1 MIGMLVVSQF
11 FCNKSGSGAGGC
23 TQAPQAPT
31 DTLPNPPINRGSL
44 IITPIEL
51 SNDTINVR
59 IIPWNIYGIWDT
71 IKVNGQS
78 DKERFGDYN
87 VGFRIDQV
95 ELIVNRDKQDTTKR
109 YTMRVTQEKTD
120 KIPVRFLQPTRFYDP
135 NPYSDTI
142 ITPDNKNTT
151 YTHRVIGTW
160 DEGAF
165 RDQVADNQVGEFLY
179 RSHEGFEVFSR
190 AGFIPNSFEAI
201 VPADSSKL
209 TLVWRDS
216 LGNRKSIT
224 LELKGYEVTLI
235 SPDSNPVTDSY
246 LFWCVD
252 GLARTEPGDNTEIS
266 MYQIYYRDGEKKIP
280 SPLKAASRTLPS
292 KIESGPFEWVALRG
306 RYFTT
311 IVLPSE
317 AVSGVIRPHHT
328 ADRRMGMRFTADG
341 ENKFRLYFGPQDYQ
355 MLQKM
360 GHRLPRIVELGG
372 AAFRWLSVG
381 MLYIFQF
388 LYKVIPNYGVAIII
402 FSLLIKL
409 IFLPLSQM
417 QQRSMQKMQVLQPKI
432 KEIQKRYE
440 RFGKDPEKQKQMND
454 EIMRLYRDHKASP
467 FSGCLPMLI
476 QLPVF
481 FGLYAV
487 LRNAIELRGAQ
498 FVKLFTVHVNNPIN
512 LLGFIKI
519 PAGNLVWLA
528 DLSQYDPFYILP
540 LLMGV
545 ASVFQSLRTNVDPRQ
560 RLMTLIFPI
569 IITVVFLNFP
579 SGLQLYW
586 LVFNLLSLLELTIFK
601 RGTQTGGTQWQK
613 TKPGEIPSGMNLPK
627 SSPK

>member
-1 MIGMLVVSQF
+1 MSDGQQQGSIWTTVLIIVLMIGMLVVSRF
-11 FCNKSGSGAGGC
+11 VCGTSSGGGGC
-23 TQAPQAPT
+23 AGNEPQSQDTQI
-31 DTLPNPPINRGSL
+31 NPGDLNRGTK
-44 IITPIEL
+44 IITPITIA
-51 SNDTINVR
+51 NDTLKVR
-59 IIPWNIYGIWDT
+59 IIPWAQLGGVADT
-71 IKVNGQS
+71 
-78 DKERFGDYN
+78 

-95 ELIVNRDKQDTTKR
+95 ELIVSNPNDTTKR
-109 YTMRVTQEKTD
+109 YTMRVSDEKSERTSA
-120 KIPVRFLQPTRFYDP
+120 KLLQATRFYDLEGK
-135 NPYSDTI
+135 I
-142 ITPDNKNTT
+142 
-151 YTHRVIGTW
+151 IGTW
-160 DEGAF
+160 D
-165 RDQVADNQVGEFLY
+165 DQNIAEKIDSIGEFLY
-179 RSHEGFEVFSR
+179 RSHEGFELYSK
-190 AGFIPNSFEAI
+190 AGFMAENLEI
-201 VPADSSKL
+201 DTSSTSSVVL
-209 TLVWRDS
+209 IWSDS
-216 LGNRKSIT
+216 LGKEKRVRLT
-224 LELKGYEVTLI
+224 LQGYEINLE
-235 SPDSNPVTDSY
+235 SADSVDESAGF
-246 LFWCVD
+246 LFYCAD
-252 GLARTEPGDNTEIS
+252 GLARTEPGDNTEIG
-266 MYQIYYRDGEKKIP
+266 MYQLYYRDGEKNVRLI
-280 SPLKAASRTLPS
+280 SASKLQGGGGGCVGGSSTPQPP
-292 KIESGPFEWVALRG
+292 KIEPGPYEWVALRG
-306 RYFTT
+306 RYFAGV
-311 IVLPSE
+311 ILPLE
-317 AVSGVIRPHHT
+317 PVSGKIKPHAT
-328 ADRRMGMRFTADG
+328 SDRRMGMEFAADG

-528 DLSQYDPFYILP
+528 DLSQHDPFYILP